1 MKMCIAHRL
10 LLSTSE
16 ISDATASMPSP
27 GYFALQHRVAPPRKA
42 YSLTSSAFIAFGAL
56 YPFSLFKPVFRG
68 SLTSYSSVLGCD
80 SGTSWKLPWTTA
92 SASASAM
99 QSARS
104 SAGSGS
110 VKSFA
115 HMLPSR
121 ANVLLASARGAMF
134 STARFSWKS
143 SAIDAQPAEARS
155 YSLSWSS

>member
-1 MKMCIAHRL
+1 MCIAHRL

-42 YSLTSSAFIAFGAL
+42 YSLTRRLSSH
-56 YPFSLFKPVFRG
+56 
-68 SLTSYSSVLGCD
+68 
-80 SGTSWKLPWTTA
+80 
-92 SASASAM
+92 
-99 QSARS
+99 SARS

-115 HMLPSR
+115 HMFPSR
-121 ANVLLASARGAMF
+121 VNVLLASARGAMF
-134 STARFSWKS
+134 SAARFSRKS

-155 YSLSWSS
+155 YSLSWSSQNGVVFIVPRLLQHSLVIPYGWTSNIGQSRIWCSCGI

>member
-1 MKMCIAHRL
+1 MCIAHRL

-56 YPFSLFKPVFRG
+56 YPFSLFKSVFRG

-92 SASASAM
+92 SAM

-115 HMLPSR
+115 HMSLSR

-134 STARFSWKS
+134 STARFSRKS